1 MQSVAV
7 PDETAMLAATLLETE
22 SVNDP
27 DVAATAVASVF
38 ARVQELAEE
47 NEALRASLSEERT
60 MRLGL
65 LESNREL
72 EWRVRTGASA
82 GADASGARREWE
94 DSEARLQLLLTEN
107 NLLEARERQTA
118 EELRREQAI
127 SAKLLVSHA
136 EAISA
141 AKQAADAAHAAD
153 EAAREESEVARE
165 APEAAREAHV
175 LATSS
180 EAALANLRNELTAVR
195 AELHQALA
203 ENAVARQQ
211 LERLQTASLVAE
223 SKALEHAA
231 NARASVTELRSQL
244 VAQQQQQRQLEQLL
258 AQARGE
264 ADGHAAAAERMRAS
278 ADAARDEA
286 RVATQVAEEARRA
299 AALGARREAEL
310 EERVGALSRRLEAHA
325 DELQRHSV
333 ASQKQVAK
341 RVQAHS
347 RTLSEAHEAAQKE
360 ATLAA
365 ERELALHGVAD
376 ELRAALER
384 RGREVTMLQA
394 QLDAA
399 VSAHAQAKAQV
410 GEAAAGGNRALVE
423 EAMSA
428 KARAETAHLLQQQQ
442 LTELRAARDELTRLK
457 AALETKSAEV
467 ERAEIRGRRAV
478 AQAEVERDTMGARLQ
493 QKSEAVDAAHAENF
507 EAIARGRAEV
517 DEVRRIA
524 DLAAQAHRAE
534 KEKLLAQVA
543 DSTSA
548 AAGLQELLEAQRKV
562 AEGYRLEAARSLARL
577 SQLET
582 TQPHFEHTLASY
594 RELQQSERE
603 KLSREFAQQQTQLQ
617 RALSSSLAASRSESL
632 SEVRIGLDELTHELR
647 AARARE
653 EEQMQRVQAAR
664 LVVLG

>member
-1 MQSVAV
+1 MATGGSLVLVMQSAAV

-22 SVNDP
+22 SVDDP
-27 DVAATAVASVF
+27 DAAATAVASVF

-165 APEAAREAHV
+165 ASEAAREAHV

-223 SKALEHAA
+223 SKAHEHVA

-278 ADAARDEA
+278 AARDEA
-286 RVATQVAEEARRA
+286 RVATQVAEDARRA
-299 AALGARREAEL
+299 ASLGARREAEL

-347 RTLSEAHEAAQKE
+347 RTLSEAHESAQQD

-399 VSAHAQAKAQV
+399 VSALAQAKAQV
-410 GEAAAGGNRALVE
+410 AEAAAGGNRALQE

-467 ERAEIRGRRAV
+467 ERAEIR
-478 AQAEVERDTMGARLQ
+478 RL
-493 QKSEAVDAAHAENF
+493 D
-507 EAIARGRAEV
+507 GT
-517 DEVRRIA
+517 DC
-524 DLAAQAHRAE
+524 D
-534 KEKLLAQVA
+534 
-543 DSTSA
+543 
-548 AAGLQELLEAQRKV
+548 
-562 AEGYRLEAARSLARL
+562 
-577 SQLET
+577 
-582 TQPHFEHTLASY
+582 
-594 RELQQSERE
+594 
-603 KLSREFAQQQTQLQ
+603 
-617 RALSSSLAASRSESL
+617 
-632 SEVRIGLDELTHELR
+632 
-647 AARARE
+647 
-653 EEQMQRVQAAR
+653 
-664 LVVLG
+664 

>member
-1 MQSVAV
+1 M
-7 PDETAMLAATLLETE
+7 
-22 SVNDP
+22 
-27 DVAATAVASVF
+27 
-38 ARVQELAEE
+38 
-47 NEALRASLSEERT
+47 
-60 MRLGL
+60 
-65 LESNREL
+65 
-72 EWRVRTGASA
+72 
-82 GADASGARREWE
+82 
-94 DSEARLQLLLTEN
+94 
-107 NLLEARERQTA
+107 
-118 EELRREQAI
+118 
-127 SAKLLVSHA
+127 
-136 EAISA
+136 
-141 AKQAADAAHAAD
+141 
-153 EAAREESEVARE
+153 ARE
-165 APEAAREAHV
+165 ASEAAREAHV

-223 SKALEHAA
+223 SKAHEHVA

-286 RVATQVAEEARRA
+286 RVATQVAEDARRA
-299 AALGARREAEL
+299 ASLGARREAEL

-347 RTLSEAHEAAQKE
+347 RTLSEAHESAQQD

-399 VSAHAQAKAQV
+399 VSALAQAKAQV
-410 GEAAAGGNRALVE
+410 AEAAAGGNRALQE

-467 ERAEIRGRRAV
+467 ERAEIR
-478 AQAEVERDTMGARLQ
+478 RL
-493 QKSEAVDAAHAENF
+493 D
-507 EAIARGRAEV
+507 GT
-517 DEVRRIA
+517 DC
-524 DLAAQAHRAE
+524 D
-534 KEKLLAQVA
+534 
-543 DSTSA
+543 
-548 AAGLQELLEAQRKV
+548 
-562 AEGYRLEAARSLARL
+562 
-577 SQLET
+577 
-582 TQPHFEHTLASY
+582 
-594 RELQQSERE
+594 
-603 KLSREFAQQQTQLQ
+603 
-617 RALSSSLAASRSESL
+617 
-632 SEVRIGLDELTHELR
+632 
-647 AARARE
+647 
-653 EEQMQRVQAAR
+653 
-664 LVVLG
+664 

>member
-1 MQSVAV
+1 
-7 PDETAMLAATLLETE
+7 
-22 SVNDP
+22 
-27 DVAATAVASVF
+27 
-38 ARVQELAEE
+38 
-47 NEALRASLSEERT
+47 
-60 MRLGL
+60 
-65 LESNREL
+65 
-72 EWRVRTGASA
+72 
-82 GADASGARREWE
+82 
-94 DSEARLQLLLTEN
+94 
-107 NLLEARERQTA
+107 
-118 EELRREQAI
+118 
-127 SAKLLVSHA
+127 
-136 EAISA
+136 
-141 AKQAADAAHAAD
+141 
-153 EAAREESEVARE
+153 
-165 APEAAREAHV
+165 
-175 LATSS
+175 
-180 EAALANLRNELTAVR
+180 
-195 AELHQALA
+195 
-203 ENAVARQQ
+203 
-211 LERLQTASLVAE
+211 
-223 SKALEHAA
+223 
-231 NARASVTELRSQL
+231 
-244 VAQQQQQRQLEQLL
+244 
-258 AQARGE
+258 
-264 ADGHAAAAERMRAS
+264 
-278 ADAARDEA
+278 
-286 RVATQVAEEARRA
+286 
-299 AALGARREAEL
+299 
-310 EERVGALSRRLEAHA
+310 VGALSRRLEAHA
-325 DELQRHSV
+325 DELQRHSA
-333 ASQKQVAK
+333 ASQQQVAK

-347 RTLSEAHEAAQKE
+347 RTLAEAHEAAHKE